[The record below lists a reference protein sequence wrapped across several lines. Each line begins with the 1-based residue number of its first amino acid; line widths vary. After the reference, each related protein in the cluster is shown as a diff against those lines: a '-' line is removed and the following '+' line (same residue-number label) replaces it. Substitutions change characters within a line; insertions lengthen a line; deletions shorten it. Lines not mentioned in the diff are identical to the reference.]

1 MEREAKK
8 TPAPEGENW
17 LEQYTC
23 LVLTGKITACRKV
36 RTLCAVLLDKL
47 RHPEKYRPWVFDEA
61 LANHHIEFV
70 ERFCKQPQGK
80 LGAPLRLEL
89 FQKARWQAIFGFV
102 DAHTGLRQYQ
112 ECMIVEGRKN
122 GKTTECAGIEIDL
135 LVNDGEGA
143 PEIYSIATKR
153 EQAAKSFNA
162 CVNMRKQSP
171 ELAAAIR
178 KRQSDLYYPYNLGF
192 ITALASATNTLDGLN
207 AHGVLVDELAAI
219 KNRAIYDDMKQSMSA
234 REQPLLFSIS
244 TNGFVRESIFDAQY
258 EYAAGVIDGSID
270 DDTFLAWI
278 YELDE
283 RDEYR
288 SEKMWIKANPGLGT
302 IKKVDYLRR
311 MVKKADTRSVLPADR
326 AGQGLQPQ
334 GKRCDKLADLGG
346 VLQSRKRTISRST
359 TPSAAWTR
367 QTASTLRR
375 QRPSV
380 SGRATRRSTA
390 GACTGCR
397 RACSMPM
404 RLPATAAS
412 ATACRIACGSS
423 AA

>member
-1 MEREAKK
+1 MKPEEVSSTAAKTDPRQARERLVKRMEREAKK

-143 PEIYSIATKR
+143 PEI
-153 EQAAKSFNA
+153 
-162 CVNMRKQSP
+162 
-171 ELAAAIR
+171 
-178 KRQSDLYYPYNLGF
+178 
-192 ITALASATNTLDGLN
+192 
-207 AHGVLVDELAAI
+207 
-219 KNRAIYDDMKQSMSA
+219 
-234 REQPLLFSIS
+234 
-244 TNGFVRESIFDAQY
+244 
-258 EYAAGVIDGSID
+258 
-270 DDTFLAWI
+270 
-278 YELDE
+278 
-283 RDEYR
+283 
-288 SEKMWIKANPGLGT
+288 
-302 IKKVDYLRR
+302 
-311 MVKKADTRSVLPADR
+311 
-326 AGQGLQPQ
+326 
-334 GKRCDKLADLGG
+334 
-346 VLQSRKRTISRST
+346 
-359 TPSAAWTR
+359 
-367 QTASTLRR
+367 
-375 QRPSV
+375 
-380 SGRATRRSTA
+380 
-390 GACTGCR
+390 
-397 RACSMPM
+397 
-404 RLPATAAS
+404 
-412 ATACRIACGSS
+412 
-423 AA
+423 